1 MDDGRR
7 VFPLWRHVRFKT
19 SVKLRSTP
27 LPRVDGARP
36 LTRGNQPYQR
46 RGAYPPPP
54 IRVSFQTSP
63 HRTHRQYDVA
73 LGVLLV
79 VVSSRERQ
87 TGHAFGGS

>member
-19 SVKLRSTP
+19 SLTLRSTP
-27 LPRVDGARP
+27 LPRLDGARP
-36 LTRGNQPYQR
+36 LTGAAAYQR
-46 RGAYPPPP
+46 RGTYPPPA
-54 IRVSFQTSP
+54 IRFSFQTSP

>member
-36 LTRGNQPYQR
+36 LTGAAAYQR
-46 RGAYPPPP
+46 RGTYPPPR
-54 IRVSFQTSP
+54 IRFSFQTSP
-63 HRTHRQYDVA
+63 HRTHRQYDVG

>member
-36 LTRGNQPYQR
+36 LTGAAAYQR
-46 RGAYPPPP
+46 RGTYPPPR
-54 IRVSFQTSP
+54 IRFSFQTSP

-79 VVSSRERQ
+79 VVSSPERQ
-87 TGHAFGGS
+87 TGHALGGS

>member
-36 LTRGNQPYQR
+36 LTGAAAYQR
-46 RGAYPPPP
+46 RGTYPPPR
-54 IRVSFQTSP
+54 IRFSFQTSP

-73 LGVLLV
+73 LGRAHHHEQDAERDVVLAV
-79 VVSSRERQ
+79 CSVW
-87 TGHAFGGS
+87 